1 MCAASAGVHAAL
13 VPPHS
18 HESSALAVAF
28 ALSAVAL
35 AAAAVALVLDAR
47 PTVTTVVAL
56 LLVGVA
62 AAYALSRT
70 TGLPGLSLHPEPLDT
85 FGTVVSCAELAAAW
99 TLRRRPSPWS
109 RS

>member
-1 MCAASAGVHAAL
+1 VVHAAL
-13 VPPHS
+13 VEPHS
-18 HESSALAVAF
+18 HESAILAVAF
-28 ALSAVAL
+28 AVSAVAL
-35 AAAAVALVLDAR
+35 AMAAVALAVDAG

-70 TGLPGLSLHPEPLDT
+70 TGLPGLTVHPEPLDV
-85 FGTVVSCAELAAAW
+85 FGTVVSCVELTAAW
-99 TLRRRPSPWS
+99 ALVRLPTRRS